1 MGAGLVGTWY
11 VGWRIPTRERMVPAV
26 PAAEA
31 VAGAADSDDE
41 AQPAA

>member
-11 VGWRIPTRERMVPAV
+11 VGWRIPTRERMVPAG
-26 PAAEA
+26 PGIE
-31 VAGAADSDDE
+31 AGAAAAASDE